1 MSIHDSLIF
10 SEALDL
16 TTKLL
21 DSTNP
26 DETADIIEEI
36 VKYRDLSHAVIFLL
50 VVKAKGGD
58 PFIKTGVELANTRP
72 TVNDLIIVRRPT

>member
-1 MSIHDSLIF
+1 MSIHDSLVF

-36 VKYRDLSHAVIFLL
+36 VKYKDLSHAVIFLL